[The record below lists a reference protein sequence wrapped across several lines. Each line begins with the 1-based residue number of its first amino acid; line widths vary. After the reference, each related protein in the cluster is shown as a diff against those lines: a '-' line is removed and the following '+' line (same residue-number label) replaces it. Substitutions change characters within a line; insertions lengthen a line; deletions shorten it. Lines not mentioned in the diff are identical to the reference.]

1 MKTSIAIPSLD
12 SFLTLDALN
21 SALSRISG
29 LGYAAVEPLIG
40 VPDHDRLREK
50 AEEYLAV
57 LERHGLR
64 VSGFR
69 TGLIYRELGF
79 GFSSADPG
87 ERDAA
92 VKAVRD
98 VIEFTGCFQGA
109 KVLNGLIQGPPP
121 GNSSIEETK
130 ARVCECLKMCAAHA
144 SKYRCS
150 FCIEPLNRYE
160 LPYHNTA
167 AEVGGLLARIGS
179 PALGLLI
186 DTFHMNIEEA
196 DVVEAV
202 VRSFSSI
209 QAVHFMD
216 SNRLPPGHGH
226 LPMRDLFRALND
238 RGYEGYY
245 TIEMTFPVISEE
257 FFFWAEKGMAG
268 LTRVFSE

>member
-12 SFLTLDALN
+12 SFLSLDALD
-21 SALSRISG
+21 SALRRIAG
-29 LGYAAVEPLIG
+29 LGYTAVEPLIG

-50 AEEYLAV
+50 AKEYLAV

-92 VKAVRD
+92 VKAVCD

-121 GNSSIEETK
+121 GNSTIEETK
-130 ARVCECLKMCAAHA
+130 VRVYECLKLCAAYA
-144 SKYRCS
+144 EKYHCS
-150 FCIEPLNRYE
+150 FCVEPLNRYE
-160 LPYHNTA
+160 LPYHNTV
-167 AEVGGLLARIGS
+167 AEVGELLSKIGS
-179 PALGLLI
+179 PALGVLI

-196 DVVEAV
+196 DVAGAV
-202 VRSFSSI
+202 LRSFSSI

-216 SNRLPPGHGH
+216 SNRLPPGYGH

-238 RGYEGYY
+238 RGYEEIGRASCR
-245 TIEMTFPVISEE
+245 E
-257 FFFWAEKGMAG
+257 
-268 LTRVFSE
+268 RV